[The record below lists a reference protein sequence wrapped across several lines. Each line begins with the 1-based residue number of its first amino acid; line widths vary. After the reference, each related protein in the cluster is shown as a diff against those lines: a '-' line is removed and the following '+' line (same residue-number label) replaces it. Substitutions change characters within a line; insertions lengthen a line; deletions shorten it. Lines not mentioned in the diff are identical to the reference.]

1 MNDHGRRDVPAGTHW
16 WPLTLLL
23 LAAGISARVLLLEA
37 DPYFSAWTGYVIDEG
52 RWVET
57 ARNLVLFRTAELH
70 DLSRVHLALSFGFQA
85 ATLAA
90 FETFGVHF
98 WTARLFPAVA
108 GVALLVLVAVGL
120 RRWFHPAALAFG
132 VALLAFEHQFLFLS
146 RVAVPEVP
154 ALLFAACA
162 FALTVAPG
170 CTPRRALLAGLSA
183 AVAVAMK
190 GTSVFVMPVFGVL
203 MALDPGSNSRPRFL
217 NPAAYTLGFVGPMLV
232 GLVGALALGL
242 LHGGSYFSVPDTL
255 LGFLKPLGF
264 GQIAWRIRYAEFL
277 LPTYVALL
285 CAWLGSFAAF
295 SRPALATSL
304 PHRVLVFATAWCAWW
319 VAVWMPLGYL
329 PERYVVHLQFPAL
342 LSGMA
347 GLSLALRT
355 GLPAFPGPARRPLSR
370 LGLGMWLVL
379 PSAVLVAPV
388 LVAWS
393 GADVS
398 RSAVAIAAVAI
409 VVAVL
414 GGVTAANLQRRAWVS
429 GVYVFAPAALAAW
442 LATGVAAARFPTFWP
457 TAAHAPERSL
467 VFALVI
473 AAGVS
478 LAVAAAERSRSI
490 RFTWAARAVAA
501 GGATA
506 VVAMLASISL
516 PHLLAPRYT
525 MRSEA
530 ARLATE
536 LAGAHEVYAWP
547 SSLLIPTQLRSQSG
561 LSPGRRVDAAVLF
574 ANPQGGCCLP
584 IPPPLRHLA
593 FVDTRAMF
601 LEWIPPDPSRRLA
614 YLVVLRAAVQDDA
627 ARPAVGGYVVLA
639 PSRVD

>member
-304 PHRVLVFATAWCAWW
+304 PHRVLVFATGEKMREAEAAGADY
-319 VAVWMPLGYL
+319 VGGDISRAGEKPGGQHAPRAEGIGLAGHRHEYL
-329 PERYVVHLQFPAL
+329 
-342 LSGMA
+342 
-347 GLSLALRT
+347 LRD
-355 GLPAFPGPARRPLSR
+355 
-370 LGLGMWLVL
+370 VL
-379 PSAVLVAPV
+379 CQVGIAAHSPQRAIVDQVEVAPH
-388 LVAWS
+388 
-393 GADVS
+393 
-398 RSAVAIAAVAI
+398 
-409 VVAVL
+409 
-414 GGVTAANLQRRAWVS
+414 Q
-429 GVYVFAPAALAAW
+429 FAKCRL
-442 LATGVAAARFPTFWP
+442 
-457 TAAHAPERSL
+457 RSL
-467 VFALVI
+467 PRV
-473 AAGVS
+473 AGKEDKVVVGS
-478 LAVAAAERSRSI
+478 
-490 RFTWAARAVAA
+490 
-501 GGATA
+501 GGT
-506 VVAMLASISL
+506 
-516 PHLLAPRYT
+516 H
-525 MRSEA
+525 
-530 ARLATE
+530 
-536 LAGAHEVYAWP
+536 
-547 SSLLIPTQLRSQSG
+547 
-561 LSPGRRVDAAVLF
+561 RVQ
-574 ANPQGGCCLP
+574 P
-584 IPPPLRHLA
+584 
-593 FVDTRAMF
+593 
-601 LEWIPPDPSRRLA
+601 
-614 YLVVLRAAVQDDA
+614 
-627 ARPAVGGYVVLA
+627 
-639 PSRVD
+639 